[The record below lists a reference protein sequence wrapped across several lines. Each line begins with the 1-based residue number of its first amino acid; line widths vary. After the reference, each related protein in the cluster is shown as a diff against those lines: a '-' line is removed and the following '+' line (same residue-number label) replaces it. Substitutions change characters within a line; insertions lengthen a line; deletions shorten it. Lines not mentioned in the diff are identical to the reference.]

1 MAILAF
7 GLHRFAIRGNMD
19 GVSFVNSNPKH
30 MFAWGGGGGVICVLN
45 VIKWKYISVKYL
57 VGAS

>member
-19 GVSFVNSNPKH
+19 GVSFVNSEPEH
-30 MFAWGGGGGVICVLN
+30 MFVLGGGVICVLN

>member
-19 GVSFVNSNPKH
+19 GVSFVNSEPER
-30 MFAWGGGGGVICVLN
+30 MFVLGGGGG
-45 VIKWKYISVKYL
+45 
-57 VGAS
+57 

>member
-19 GVSFVNSNPKH
+19 GVSFVNSEPER
-30 MFAWGGGGGVICVLN
+30 MFVLGGNLY
-45 VIKWKYISVKYL
+45 IKCNKMEAKPINVKYV
-57 VGAS
+57 VGVP

>member
-19 GVSFVNSNPKH
+19 GVSFVNSEPEH
-30 MFAWGGGGGVICVLN
+30 MFVLRGGNLC
-45 VIKWKYISVKYL
+45 IKCNKMEIYKC
-57 VGAS
+57 

>member
-19 GVSFVNSNPKH
+19 GISFVNSNPKH
-30 MFAWGGGGGVICVLN
+30 MFAWGGGNLY
-45 VIKWKYISVKYL
+45 IKCNKMEAKPINVKYA
-57 VGAS
+57 VGVP

>member
-19 GVSFVNSNPKH
+19 GVSFVNSEPER
-30 MFAWGGGGGVICVLN
+30 MFVLGGVIYTLN
-45 VIKWKYISVKYL
+45 VIKWKL
-57 VGAS
+57 NL

>member
-19 GVSFVNSNPKH
+19 GVSFVNSEPER
-30 MFAWGGGGGVICVLN
+30 MFVLGGGVIYTLN
-45 VIKWKYISVKYL
+45 VIKWKL
-57 VGAS
+57 NL

>member
-19 GVSFVNSNPKH
+19 GVSFVNSEPER
-30 MFAWGGGGGVICVLN
+30 MFVLGGGGVIYTLN
-45 VIKWKYISVKYL
+45 VIKWKL
-57 VGAS
+57 NL